1 MGLYCEFDIINDYG
15 FIESTDIL
23 EIRPDYSAGCE
34 AFMNTFLE
42 QARILVPVD
51 TGYLRSTL
59 AAGWA
64 DTWCYAETQCEYA
77 QYPEYGTWC
86 QTAQPYF
93 EPAIQAAL
101 MAAIPLWKQAEEEA
115 KNEEREE
122 LAALE
127 DDEYQRVM
135 EGAPKGPVNIPEA
148 MALIMG
154 AIILIALLVIAKEM
168 LKDLF
173 GPEGESELKKNLA
186 IIMPEIY
193 II

>member
-1 MGLYCEFDIINDYG
+1 MGLYCKFDIIDDYG

-23 EIRPDYSAGCE
+23 EIRPDYSDGCQ
-34 AFMNTFLE
+34 AFVDTFLQVANE
-42 QARILVPVD
+42 LVPVD

-59 AAGWA
+59 TAGWD

-86 QTAQPYF
+86 QMAQPYF

-115 KNEEREE
+115 KSEEREE
-122 LAALE
+122 LAAME
-127 DDEYQRVM
+127 EDEYEKVM
-135 EGAPKGPVNIPEA
+135 ESAPKGSVNIPEA
-148 MALIMG
+148 MAIIIS
-154 AIILIALLVIAKEM
+154 AIILIALVVIAKEM

-173 GPEGESELKKNLA
+173 GSERENQLKKNLA